1 MANEPK
7 LFVNFTISHLK
18 MSGYEFLRTSRRGVM
33 LQDSQQFQ
41 YYMKKMHQWKW
52 SFYSS
57 WVPSLPKNATV
68 WTVIKGF
75 QKKESIARV
84 THAEY
89 LRDIHQSHNSSRN
102 KTQLE
107 RMRQLHNICSKW
119 DESTVEEY
127 LDPVNAL
134 I

>member
-1 MANEPK
+1 MA
-7 LFVNFTISHLK
+7 
-18 MSGYEFLRTSRRGVM
+18 GYEFLRTSRGGVI

-41 YYMKKMHQWKW
+41 YYMKKNTAD
-52 SFYSS
+52 YSLY
-57 WVPSLPKNATV
+57 VCKRYKKDPKNATV

-75 QKKESIARV
+75 QKEESIARV
-84 THAEY
+84 MHAEY
-89 LRDIHQSHNSSRN
+89 LRDIQQSHKSFRN

-107 RMRQLHNICSKW
+107 RMRQLHNISSKKW

-127 LDPVNAL
+127 LDAVNAL